1 MALREMMP
9 WRKHQLS
16 HDREEENSFQA
27 LQRDMNRMMERF
39 QRRFGWGDLA
49 PGEDLWEG
57 FFPTVD
63 VAENEKE
70 IRVTA
75 EIPGIDEKDLD
86 LTLSGGNLV
95 IRGEKK
101 SEKEEKEE
109 HYYHKESSYG
119 AFHRVI
125 PLPAEV
131 EEDKIEA
138 TYRKGVLKIRLPRRR
153 GAFQSAG
160 LLFWGAGKKSF

>member
-9 WRKHQLS
+9 WRKHHLS
-16 HDREEENSFQA
+16 HGREEENSFQA

-63 VAENEKE
+63 VSENETE

-138 TYRKGVLKIRLPRRR
+138 TYRKGVLKIRLPKSEQAQKSR
-153 GAFQSAG
+153 
-160 LLFWGAGKKSF
+160 KKIEIH